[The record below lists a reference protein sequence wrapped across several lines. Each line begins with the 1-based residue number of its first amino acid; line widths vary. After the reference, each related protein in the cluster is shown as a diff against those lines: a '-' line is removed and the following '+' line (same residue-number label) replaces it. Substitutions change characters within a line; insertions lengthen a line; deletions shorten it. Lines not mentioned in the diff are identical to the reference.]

1 MRCKYENANKTFN
14 NRLKDLHLKTSN
26 VNVVTDLTKTSFTV
40 TDDKKHDIVIEG
52 LGFFTVRKGKYEIFT
67 LKGCN
72 VFIRD
77 SFI

>member
-26 VNVVTDLTKTSFTV
+26 VKQVNDLIKSTINI

-52 LGFFTVRKGKYEIFT
+52 LGFFTVKKGKYEIFT

-72 VFIRD
+72 VFVRN

>member
-1 MRCKYENANKTFN
+1 MYINMGKMHWLFYGKNIHHIEC
-14 NRLKDLHLKTSN
+14 
-26 VNVVTDLTKTSFTV
+26 

-52 LGFFTVRKGKYEIFT
+52 LGFFTVKKGKYEIFT

-72 VFIRD
+72 VFVRN